1 MKHKRP
7 RVLVLHNIPR
17 EKADG
22 GDAPA
27 YLESDAGVM
36 EEVHAVDAAL
46 EKLGAVHRIA
56 GARVLSDLPA
66 ILASSTEDI
75 VFNLV
80 EGFHSYPMEANYVPA
95 ICMAFGKEC
104 TGNTSSC
111 LQLTLDKWQTKGVLS
126 AATLPTAVGVMIPVG
141 KTVRRSKLPAG
152 PYIVKPPSADASEG
166 IDADSFVTEPGAALR
181 KVVKRIHEQF
191 GQPALIEQYV
201 GNRELNV
208 SLLQKGNQVDVLAIA
223 EIDFTAFSDDKP
235 RIVDYSAKWKPETF
249 EYQNTPRILPAPL
262 SEQTEEQVRHCAIEA
277 WRSLGCRDYARV
289 DFRIDDEGQP
299 TILEVNANPDISPEG
314 GFAAALEFAKLS
326 YEQFVELMITNA
338 YSRLRARQEP
348 EKVAIA
354 AKKEIPPITIRW
366 ARPEDRG
373 TILDMVKDTEA
384 FREDEVE
391 VAREVLDDS
400 LEHGEAGH
408 YQSYV
413 AEQDGQ
419 VTGWV
424 CFGPTPCT
432 VGTFDIYWI
441 AVNPRRQSKGVGSAL
456 MAFCEKLIKDRGGRI
471 AVVETSGRPSYLS
484 SRMFY
489 LRKGYKESARV
500 RDFYAPDDDK
510 IVYTK
515 ELG

>member
-17 EKADG
+17 EKADAG
-22 GDAPA
+22 GGPA

-46 EKLGAVHRIA
+46 EQLGTVHRIA
-56 GARVLSDLPA
+56 GARLLSDLPA
-66 ILASSTEDI
+66 ILASSTEDV

-80 EGFHSYPMEANYVPA
+80 EGFHSFPMEANYVPA
-95 ICMAFGKEC
+95 ICQAFGKEC
-104 TGNTSSC
+104 TGNTSPC

-126 AATLPTAVGVMIPVG
+126 AAALPTALGVLIPVG
-141 KTVRRSKLPAG
+141 KAVRRSKLPAG

-166 IDADSFVTEPGAALR
+166 IDADSFVTEPGVALR
-181 KVVKRIHEQF
+181 KVVRRIHEQF

-208 SLLQKGNQVDVLAIA
+208 SLLQKGSQVEVLAIA

-262 SEQTEEQVRHCAIEA
+262 SEQTEEQVRRFAIEA
-277 WRSLGCRDYARV
+277 WRSVGCRDYARV

-299 TILEVNANPDISPEG
+299 TILELNANPDISPEG
-314 GFAAALEFAKLS
+314 GFAAALQFAKIS
-326 YEQFVELMITNA
+326 YEQFVEIMVSNA

-348 EKVAIA
+348 EKAAA
-354 AKKEIPPITIRW
+354 AKKEIPPIAIRW
-366 ARPEDRG
+366 AKPDDRDA
-373 TILDMVKDTEA
+373 ILAMLNETEA
-384 FREDEVE
+384 FRHDEIE
-391 VAREVLDDS
+391 VARDVLDDS
-400 LEHGEAGH
+400 LAHGETGH

-413 AEQDGQ
+413 AEQDGH
-419 VTGWV
+419 VAGWV

-432 VGTFDIYWI
+432 VGTFDVYWI

-456 MAFCEKLIKDRGGRI
+456 MASAENIIKQRGGRI
-471 AVVETSGRPSYLS
+471 AVAETSGRPSYLS

-489 LRKGYKESARV
+489 LAKGYKESARV

-510 IVYTK
+510 IIYTK